1 MTSLEASWVAL
12 TPPTPVI
19 ETMKRKRADE
29 EARTTP
35 LGRALEHEGSADAM
49 FRSFVERASAAKA
62 QVRRELPT
70 TEEDMDGV
78 FEDVGDIATS
88 DATDPSI
95 PARWTET
102 VEQLLE
108 RPEEEAVPL
117 TQRKASQPA
126 PPDSDADGETM
137 AFYSKDLV
145 ARLRAARPDT
155 VVDASSWES
164 VVPPPSQSTQRR
176 EAKKLVP
183 NMASVAVAEAPP
195 SERSEDGLTPS
206 GELDRMLSDMAVLLR
221 YGHEAQVQRSLE
233 TLRAK
238 YPQDLILTRR
248 FAEFYVANARPD
260 LAIEQLFTLASG
272 LFERRN
278 VEGMRQALEQ
288 VLSIDPAN
296 ERARRLVTLLE
307 QRPVGDAGRKPTR

>member
-1 MTSLEASWVAL
+1 
-12 TPPTPVI
+12 
-19 ETMKRKRADE
+19 MKRKRADE

-35 LGRALEHEGSADAM
+35 LGRALDREGSADAM
-49 FRSFVERASAAKA
+49 FRSFVERASAAQA
-62 QVRRELPT
+62 QVRRDLPT
-70 TEEDMDGV
+70 TEEDLDGA
-78 FEDVGDIATS
+78 FEDVGDIAVA

-108 RPEEEAVPL
+108 RPEDEVVPL
-117 TQRKASQPA
+117 TQRKSTRPVAEEEA
-126 PPDSDADGETM
+126 EMETM

-155 VVDASSWES
+155 VVESSSWES

-176 EAKKLVP
+176 EAEKLVP
-183 NMASVAVAEAPP
+183 DVDKVQKPEAPP
-195 SERSEDGLTPS
+195 HERSEDGLAPS
-206 GELDRMLSDMAVLLR
+206 GELDRILTDMAVLLR
-221 YGHEAQVQRSLE
+221 YGHEAQVRRCLE
-233 TLRAK
+233 ALRTK

-260 LAIEQLFTLASG
+260 LAMEQLFTLASG

-288 VLSIDPAN
+288 VLRIDATN
-296 ERARRLVTLLE
+296 ERARRLVALLE
-307 QRPVGDAGRKPTR
+307 QRPLGDAPKRR